1 MRERVRRA
9 LGLTAA
15 LALGLLPGMARSDVA
30 VVSND
35 AHTVLNEQANQVA
48 APGAAPDTVAV
59 VDLSH
64 FPPKVAA
71 TVQAPGSV
79 VGPPTSVWVA
89 PDESWAITTGAT
101 RADPAGPAGISPDD
115 RVSVIDLASSPPR
128 VVQQVTAGAGATT
141 VRVSPDGSLALVCNR
156 TEGSVSVFAVRDKRL
171 AASGRL
177 DLGRQSGPSGLVFSR
192 DGKAAL
198 VSRNFDNQIT
208 LLHVNGAQLE
218 ADKRPLTAGVA
229 PYTMDIAADGKLA
242 AVSNMGR
249 GNGDIDTVSLIDMT
263 ASPIRVVETVGV
275 GLSPEGLKFSPDGKF
290 LAVGTQNG
298 TTKPPNSPFFH
309 QRGTLVLLAV
319 SGSHLERVAE
329 APVGRWSQGIAFSR
343 DGKVILVENMVER
356 ELSVFHW
363 DGRRLTEAA
372 PLPMGAGPAGI
383 GTAWP

>member
-1 MRERVRRA
+1 MRERARRT
-9 LGLTAA
+9 LGFAA
-15 LALGLLPGMARSDVA
+15 LALGLLPGVAGAEVA

-35 AHTVLNEQANQVA
+35 AHTALDREANQVA
-48 APGAAPDTVAV
+48 APSAAPDTVAV

-89 PDESWAITTGAT
+89 PDDSWAITTGAT
-101 RADPAGPAGISPDD
+101 RADPAGISPDN
-115 RVSVIDLASSPPR
+115 RVSVIDLASSSPR

-156 TEGSVSVFAVRDKRL
+156 AEGSVSVFTVRDKRL
-171 AASGRL
+171 AASGKL
-177 DLGRQSGPSGLVFSR
+177 DLGKQSGPSGLVFSR
-192 DGKAAL
+192 DGKTAL
-198 VSRNFDNQIT
+198 VSRNFDNQIAV
-208 LLHVNGAQLE
+208 LHVNGTQLE
-218 ADKRPLTAGVA
+218 VDKRPLTAGVA
-229 PYTMDIAADGKLA
+229 PYTMDITADGKLA

-263 ASPIRVVETVGV
+263 ADPIRVVETVSV

-309 QRGTLVLLAV
+309 QHGTLILLAV
-319 SGSHLERVAE
+319 SGSRLERAAE
-329 APVGRWSQGIAFSR
+329 APIGRWSQGIAFSR
-343 DGKVILVENMVER
+343 DGTVILVEDMVER
-356 ELSVFHW
+356 ALSVFHS
-363 DGRRLTEAA
+363 DGHRLTEAA

-383 GTAWP
+383 GRAWP